1 MPRPLHSLHDE
12 THLKVLRLLQASPA
26 INQRALAQA
35 LGVSLGKAN
44 YCLNALVA
52 KGLLK
57 VNNFKNNNN
66 KLSYAYL
73 LTPKGFTEKAAL
85 TKRFLQ
91 RKTQEYDLLKAEIDL
106 LSQEVDAAS
115 TGLSSARAPRRAQ
128 VTNSP

>member
-1 MPRPLHSLHDE
+1 MPRPPTTLHEE

-26 INQRALAQA
+26 INQRALAQT

-57 VNNFKNNNN
+57 VNNFKNNDN

-73 LTPKGFTEKAAL
+73 LTPKGITEKAAL
-85 TKRFLQ
+85 TKRFLK
-91 RKTQEYDLLKAEIDL
+91 RKTQEYDLLKAEIEL
-106 LSQEVDAAS
+106 LTSEVDAAGAAAS
-115 TGLSSARAPRRAQ
+115 TGRAPRAAQ
-128 VTNSP
+128 VANNP